1 VVVGVTAPISALP
14 GGSRTQQ
21 AAAVLTDLVTSG
33 QIQAGQFLPS
43 EQELC
48 RQLGVSRTTVREALR
63 MLETRGLVTTR
74 HGVGVQVSDET
85 HRVVSES
92 IGMLLRRRGVGPAD
106 ILEVRLILE
115 CQAAALAAQ
124 RATPEDLVTLAN
136 AIEALQQPDI
146 DVEGRI
152 DADLEF
158 HIGLID
164 AARNVVLGALV
175 HALRDLLHDTIAATF
190 AVDAASVKRIDDHS
204 RVLAAVREGDAEAA
218 ALAMRQHLLATEELA
233 RHVSAIGGKP

>member
-1 VVVGVTAPISALP
+1 MTAQIPALP

-21 AAAVLTDLVTSG
+21 AAAVLTDLITSG
-33 QIQAGQFLPS
+33 QIPAGQFLPS

-48 RQLGVSRTTVREALR
+48 RQLGVSRATVREALR

-106 ILEVRLILE
+106 ILEVRLMLE
-115 CQAAALAAQ
+115 CQATALAAQ
-124 RATPEDLVTLAN
+124 RATAEDFARLESAV
-136 AIEALQQPDI
+136 EALRQPDI
-146 DVEGRI
+146 DVESRI
-152 DADLEF
+152 NADLDF

-164 AARNVVLGALV
+164 AARNVLLGALV
-175 HALRDLLHDTIAATF
+175 HALRDLLYDTIAATF
-190 AVDAASVKRIDDHS
+190 AVDARSAKRIEDHA
-204 RVLAAVREGDAEAA
+204 RVLAAVRERDADAA
-218 ALAMRQHLLATEELA
+218 ALAMRQHLLTTEELA
-233 RHVSAIGGKP
+233 RYVSAIGGKP